1 MNNEYDLQ
9 GVENFKINPNDWLQ
23 GLLAIAGDK
32 DKKAE
37 VIEIV
42 AQQSGLPLN
51 EVEAIFGC
59 AIKVLVQET
68 RSN

>member
-1 MNNEYDLQ
+1 MNSEHDMQ
-9 GVENFKINPNDWLQ
+9 GVENFKINPHEWLQ

-32 DKKAE
+32 EKKAE
-37 VIEIV
+37 VIQFV
-42 AQQSGLPLN
+42 SQQSGLPLN

-59 AIKVLVQET
+59 AIKVLVTET

>member
-1 MNNEYDLQ
+1 MNNEYDMQ
-9 GVENFKINPNDWLQ
+9 DVENFKINPHDWLH
-23 GLLAIAGDK
+23 GLLVIAGDK

-37 VIEIV
+37 VIQIV
-42 AQQSGLPLN
+42 AQQSGLSLN

-68 RSN
+68 HSN

>member
-1 MNNEYDLQ
+1 MNNEYDMQ
-9 GVENFKINPNDWLQ
+9 GVENFKINPHDWLQ

-37 VIEIV
+37 VIQIV
-42 AQQSGLPLN
+42 AEQSGLPLY

-68 RSN
+68 HSN

>member
-1 MNNEYDLQ
+1 MNNEHDMQ
-9 GVENFKINPNDWLQ
+9 GVEKFKIDPNDWLQ

-42 AQQSGLPLN
+42 AQHSGLPLN
-51 EVEAIFGC
+51 EVEVIFGC